1 MRLDEHFFASA
12 WIMDAVAGRY
22 VSLANLA
29 AIRCRQIFI
38 RGNVDTENA
47 GETARRH
54 EGTRERTAC
63 Q

>member
-1 MRLDEHFFASA
+1 
-12 WIMDAVAGRY
+12 MDAAAGKY

-54 EGTRERTAC
+54 EGTRERAAC